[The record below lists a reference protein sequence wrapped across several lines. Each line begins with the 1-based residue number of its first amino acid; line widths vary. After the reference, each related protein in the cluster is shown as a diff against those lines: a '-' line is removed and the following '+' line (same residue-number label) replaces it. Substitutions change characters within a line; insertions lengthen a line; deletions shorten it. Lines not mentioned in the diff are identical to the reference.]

1 MATPELNIKVEP
13 ATDAA
18 VNECAELLER
28 MQTNYNDT
36 KTTDID
42 VVNKISADEEE
53 VEEECVEVEE
63 IEYKGRSYL
72 LSDDNNVYN
81 DSHDW
86 VGTWKD
92 GAIVFA

>member
-1 MATPELNIKVEP
+1 MNLLLILC
-13 ATDAA
+13 

-28 MQTNYNDT
+28 MQTNYNDA
-36 KTTDID
+36 KTTDTQ

-72 LSDDNNVYN
+72 LSEDNNVYN
-81 DSHDW
+81 DRRLGRNVEGGSYC
-86 VGTWKD
+86 VCIKD
-92 GAIVFA
+92 